1 MALQIPTKAIKKAK
15 VLILG
20 SLIIILLV
28 SSILL
33 LLVSVVVA
41 FFVCWAPFHCQRLL
55 AIYAQGTKSRTLVAI
70 YDIITHASGILYFL
84 STCINPVLYN
94 IMSNKFRQAFKVS
107 QITLRFMLTG
117 YGETM

>member
-1 MALQIPTKAIKKAK
+1 MLQTLEHGWPRVSHEKSVRIFHSFGSYISYYNSVIPNFDP
-15 VLILG
+15 
-20 SLIIILLV
+20 
-28 SSILL
+28 
-33 LLVSVVVA
+33 LVSVVVA

-70 YDIITHASGILYFL
+70 YDMITHASGILYYL

-107 QITLRFMLTG
+107 QIILDL
-117 YGETM
+117 